1 MYQKTYFYINSS
13 YKFNSGYPSDEAK
26 RAFREETSALFRAL
40 GWEIEAGD
48 GGGVCDTATKG
59 KQSLYLHP
67 MEFSGVILAE
77 EIPAIEAVIKKA
89 KSFQLRETRCF
100 DRYEDMS
107 DEAYA
112 AYLDAHRAE
121 MISAILTAY
130 RTRRRDLFVTGDQS
144 ERIGKPFR
152 VLRLASQDQRGDM
165 AYDRVKELIEEL
177 VADGR
182 LAAAQTR
189 HGRGLRTDAP
199 ENAKKPPCKPSK
211 QEGR

>member
-48 GGGVCDTATKG
+48 GGGCDTATKG
-59 KQSLYLHP
+59 RQSLYLHP

-77 EIPAIEAVIKKA
+77 EIPVIEAAIKNA
-89 KSFQLRETRCF
+89 KTFQLREIRNF
-100 DRYEDMS
+100 GRYEDMS

-112 AYLDAHRAE
+112 AYLDAHREE

-130 RTRRRDLFVTGDQS
+130 RTKRRDLFVTGDQS

-165 AYDRVKELIEEL
+165 AYDRVKQLIEEL

-182 LAAAQTR
+182 LATAQTR
-189 HGRGLRTDAP
+189 HGRGLRTAVP
-199 ENAKKPPCKPSK
+199 EHAKQLACKTNRQK
-211 QEGR
+211 GR